1 MKKTLTAMI
10 SLFVLLGAV
19 MLTGCSKEIREGL
32 LEETY
37 DTWYQV
43 KKGSTS
49 TFNIPIAD
57 KDPDNASNDG
67 VMKNAQIYV
76 RYNPD
81 SGLELTFAT
90 TQSQSINYLGGL
102 YQVKTDVTTGGTK
115 TFSAEEFSVEKW
127 GLLFFSGKLKKANPP
142 EITVD
147 ISKKIT
153 NGSFNPKRILA
164 EWLLQMI
171 E

>member
-1 MKKTLTAMI
+1 MI

-43 KKGSTS
+43 KKGSNS

-57 KDPDNASNDG
+57 KDPDDASNDG
-67 VMKNAQIYV
+67 VMKNAEVYV

-81 SGLELTFAT
+81 NGLDVSFMT
-90 TQSQSINYLGGL
+90 TTVQTIGYFGDT
-102 YQVKTDVTTGGTK
+102 YTVETPVTTGATK
-115 TFSAEEFSVEKW
+115 TYSAEEFSVEKW
-127 GLLFFSGKLKKANPP
+127 GLLYFSGKLKKANPP

-147 ISKKIT
+147 ISKFIT